1 MLAFAPILS
10 HLGNA
15 GASLRLEGNA
25 PLLDLTISPV
35 TEKVWL
41 EVTSRCN
48 LRCTY
53 CHLSHQDIPEVDLD
67 LAGFGRFVEGLKA
80 RKTKELIFN
89 GRGENTFFE
98 GWHTVVG
105 EALDAGLIVTA
116 VTNLSRRYS
125 AEELAVF
132 SRYASLTV
140 SVDTTNPEIFRAIR
154 RKADVRLVLSNI
166 MRIRELAI
174 ADGRV
179 PPVMYWNM
187 IIHDRSL
194 PDFAHSI
201 AEGVAT
207 GVDHFHLSVL
217 GETPEIPGAMTPRQI
232 DRLSHEDFLEG
243 LAQIQEGRE
252 IAERHKRRISMSPG
266 LESLFSNL
274 FKKWRIAARLA
285 IEVTG

>member
-1 MLAFAPILS
+1 M
-10 HLGNA
+10 
-15 GASLRLEGNA
+15 
-25 PLLDLTISPV
+25 LDLTMSPV

-53 CHLSHQDIPEVDLD
+53 CHLSHQDIPEVDLN

-98 GWHTVVG
+98 GWHNVVK

-116 VTNLSRRYS
+116 VTNLSRGYS
-125 AEELAVF
+125 DDELAVF
-132 SRYASLTV
+132 SRFASLTV

-154 RKADVRLVLSNI
+154 RKANVRLVLSNI
-166 MRIRELAI
+166 MRIRALAT
-174 ADGRV
+174 AEGRV

-187 IIHDRSL
+187 IIHNCSM

-232 DRLSHEDFLEG
+232 DRLSYEEFLGG
-243 LAQIQEGRE
+243 LAQIQEGVE
-252 IAERHKRRISMSPG
+252 IAERNKRRVSMSPG
-266 LESLFSNL
+266 LESLFLNL
-274 FKKWRIAARLA
+274 FKRWRVDTRLA

>member
-1 MLAFAPILS
+1 M
-10 HLGNA
+10 
-15 GASLRLEGNA
+15 
-25 PLLDLTISPV
+25 LDLTISPV

-98 GWHTVVG
+98 GWHKVVR

-125 AEELAVF
+125 DEELAVF

-179 PPVMYWNM
+179 PPVIYWNM
-187 IIHDRSL
+187 IIHNCSL

-207 GVDHFHLSVL
+207 GVDQFHLSVL

-232 DRLSHEDFLEG
+232 DRLTYEEFLAG

-252 IAERHKRRISMSPG
+252 IAECHKRRISMSPG

-274 FKKWRIAARLA
+274 FKKWHIDARLA